1 MLPLSFR
8 EFLPFYDFEIRE
20 TKSALGGVR
29 GIADVGLD
37 QEKAMVLL
45 LSLIH
50 I

>member
-1 MLPLSFR
+1 MCIR
-8 EFLPFYDFEIRE
+8 DRFYDFEIRE

-45 LSLIH
+45 DGILFLL
-50 I
+50 